1 MHVWQKK
8 AGPRA
13 RQALEDGGWAPQ
25 ASANYPLLLIVIRC
39 HHRSIRLISR
49 WVVLLLNKETL
60 SMAFGESNIKFLTR
74 TPFKLEKSEEEAE
87 EDASDYSWL
96 LATVQTLEI
105 F

>member
-1 MHVWQKK
+1 MVAKK
-8 AGPRA
+8 SRSS
-13 RQALEDGGWAPQ
+13 RRQ
-25 ASANYPLLLIVIRC
+25 ASANYYPLLLIVIRC

-60 SMAFGESNIKFLTR
+60 SMAFGESNIIFLTR

-96 LATVQTLEI
+96 LYKL
-105 F
+105 